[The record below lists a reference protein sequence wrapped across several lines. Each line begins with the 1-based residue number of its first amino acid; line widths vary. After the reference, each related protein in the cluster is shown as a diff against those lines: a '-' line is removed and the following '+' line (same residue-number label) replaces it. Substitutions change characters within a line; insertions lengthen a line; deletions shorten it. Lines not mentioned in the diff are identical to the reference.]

1 MKELTI
7 RLDQDI
13 TKLSVNALEKAAQR
27 ALKKK
32 IDELKREAAVKEGI
46 KSIHRDASR
55 ILGVQVRNLNHL
67 VEILLPHTTPRF
79 RTKIGYVPS
88 DEPTPTLKVE
98 KAVEKAV
105 VKRARRSNNVKKV
118 DLTDEEIEL
127 ISKADTIK
135 DISPLPEGSKNAG
148 KNVPWPTWCGIKGL
162 NLRTGQ
168 PK

>member
-7 RLDQDI
+7 RLDRDI
-13 TKLSVNALEKAAQR
+13 AKLSVSALEKAAQR

-32 IDELKREAAVKEGI
+32 FDELKREAAVNEGI
-46 KSIHRDASR
+46 KSIHRDASK

-79 RTKIGYVPS
+79 RTKIGYVSS
-88 DEPTPTLKVE
+88 DEPTPTPK
-98 KAVEKAV
+98 VEKAV
-105 VKRARRSNNVKKV
+105 VKRTRRSNNVKKV
-118 DLTDEEIEL
+118 DLADEEIEL
-127 ISKADTIK
+127 IAKADTIK

>member
-7 RLDQDI
+7 RLDRDI
-13 TKLSVNALEKAAQR
+13 TRLSVNALEKAAQR

-32 IDELKREAAVKEGI
+32 IDELKRKAALKEGI
-46 KSIHRDASR
+46 KSIHLDASR
-55 ILGVQVRNLNHL
+55 ILGVQVRSLNHL

-79 RTKIGYVPS
+79 RTKIGYVSS
-88 DEPTPTLKVE
+88 DEPTPTPKVEKVVE
-98 KAVEKAV
+98 KAVA
-105 VKRARRSNNVKKV
+105 KRTRRSNNVKKV

-127 ISKADTIK
+127 ISKADAIK

-168 PK
+168 PR